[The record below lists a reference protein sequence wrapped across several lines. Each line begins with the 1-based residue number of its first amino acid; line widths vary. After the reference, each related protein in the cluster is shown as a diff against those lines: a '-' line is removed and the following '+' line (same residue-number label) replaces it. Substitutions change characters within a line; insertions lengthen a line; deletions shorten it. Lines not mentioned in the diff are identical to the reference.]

1 MKRLKLK
8 IAMVAVVAAVAGTV
22 TYQNQ
27 IKKVAM
33 SELVLA
39 NVEALASSGETGNTV
54 DCCNTCGG
62 AYCGVFYPAG
72 SMSGI
77 NLYYK
82 LPSPHI

>member
-1 MKRLKLK
+1 MNKKTMK
-8 IAMVAVVAAVAGTV
+8 IAIVAVVAAVAGTV

-54 DCCNTCGG
+54 DC
-62 AYCGVFYPAG
+62 YPAG